1 MLRTLDNNPLFGNLV
16 LGLIFGGALLA
27 ITLIVFNGHPQIWLY
42 VGLSLFATAM
52 IFLAATAHDRDK
64 KRQAQLE
71 QKAKRVPKKSRRRRS
86 QRRSQIEYVG

>member
-16 LGLIFGGALLA
+16 LGLVFGGVLLA

-42 VGLSLFATAM
+42 VGLSIFAM
-52 IFLAATAHDRDK
+52 VVIFLASTAHDRDK

-71 QKAKRVPKKSRRRRS
+71 QKARRVPQKKRLRRR
-86 QRRSQIEYVG
+86 QRRPQVEYVG